1 MADEVI
7 EGGEIEESVA
17 LLNGT
22 VENVTMTER
31 LSHQFIY
38 SVYARGVSGI
48 FVWTALIVTSFQVWK
63 EN

>member
-7 EGGEIEESVA
+7 EGGEVEESAGV
-17 LLNGT
+17 LNGT

-38 SVYARGVSGI
+38 SIYARGVSGI
-48 FVWTALIVTSFQVWK
+48 FVWTALIVTSFQVQK
-63 EN
+63 ED